1 MGGAIAI
8 GFLTVTAAHLYKEQ
22 DIYFKDSA
30 FERVELMKVRLKQVA
45 KQEKE
50 RRMRGEVSSIAE
62 MMNPKS
68 GGDRSD
74 KSGGKK
80 KGKKSSNGD
89 MVSLISY
96 SLERKIRNFNIRN

>member
-8 GFLTVTAAHLYKEQ
+8 GFLTVISAHLYKEPQ
-22 DIYFKDSA
+22 EYAKKSA
-30 FERVELMKVRLKQVA
+30 SERVELMKVRLKQVA

-50 RRMRGEVSSIAE
+50 RMRGEVSSIADI
-62 MMNPKS
+62 MGAKS
-68 GGDRSD
+68 GERSE
-74 KSGGKK
+74 KSGSKK

-96 SLERKIRNFNIRN
+96 GLEKKIRNFNIKN

>member
-1 MGGAIAI
+1 
-8 GFLTVTAAHLYKEQ
+8 
-22 DIYFKDSA
+22 
-30 FERVELMKVRLKQVA
+30 
-45 KQEKE
+45 
-50 RRMRGEVSSIAE
+50 

-68 GGDRSD
+68 GERSD

-96 SLERKIRNFNIRN
+96 SLERKIRNFNIKN